1 MVDVD
6 SDKVQRAGGEG
17 RGVDKG
23 RRTFLKIG
31 LAAGASALLAYLLW
45 PTVQLYLRREVEPKK
60 RPPPTGTKPPRTEGP
75 PATGGPA
82 DTEQPGEVTL
92 ELEEYPEDS
101 PIGHAYPFLVLEPVT
116 GSSEQSPGGSTERIE
131 VQLSCRN
138 RGGAPSTAVLE
149 AFRIDG
155 SFSFP
160 LSLSSLPKLAHVP
173 LYLSPGSTQPVWL
186 DLVVP
191 AGTTGVLFV
200 LSDPMLDA
208 CPRRFASVDEV
219 SAQQRRLAYFGR

>member
-1 MVDVD
+1 MR
-6 SDKVQRAGGEG
+6 RAGWEGEE
-17 RGVDKG
+17 VDKG

-45 PTVQLYLRREVEPKK
+45 PTVQLYLRREGEPVK
-60 RPPPTGTKPPRTEGP
+60 TKPPETEEPPVTEGP
-75 PATGGPA
+75 AG
-82 DTEQPGEVTL
+82 TEAPTEARQPEEVTL
-92 ELEEYPEDS
+92 ELEEYPGDS
-101 PIGHAYPFLVLEPVT
+101 PVGHAYPYLVIEPVS
-116 GSSEQSPGGSTERIE
+116 GSSERSPGGSTERIL
-131 VQLSCRN
+131 VQLNCCN

-155 SFSFP
+155 PFSLP
-160 LSLSSLPKLAHVP
+160 LSLSSLPKLAHIPV
-173 LYLSPGSTQPVWL
+173 YLSPGSTQPVWL

-208 CPRRFASVDEV
+208 CPRRFASADEM
-219 SAQQRRLAYFGR
+219 SAQQRRVIYFGR